1 MGNSIQLRKNP
12 VEHIIRQGEGVSS
25 CEKDIPYLLGSSDI
39 VKSRFD
45 LFIIDIILVLDEGKI
60 VQQGTHLDLIE
71 QEGLYKRVWSIQNSL
86 EEELSLEEKG
96 LTESLEND
104 EKLKIS

>member
-1 MGNSIQLRKNP
+1 
-12 VEHIIRQGEGVSS
+12 
-25 CEKDIPYLLGSSDI
+25 
-39 VKSRFD
+39 
-45 LFIIDIILVLDEGKI
+45 
-60 VQQGTHLDLIE
+60 LDLIE

-96 LTESLEND
+96 LTESLDND